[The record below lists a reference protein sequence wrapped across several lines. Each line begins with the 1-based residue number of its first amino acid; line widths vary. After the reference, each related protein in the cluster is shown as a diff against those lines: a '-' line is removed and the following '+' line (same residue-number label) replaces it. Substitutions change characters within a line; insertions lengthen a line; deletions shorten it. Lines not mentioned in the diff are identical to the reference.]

1 MLFIPGRTGNF
12 TVPFG
17 LLSGLL
23 QRLIEN
29 ALKKALL
36 IIPLLGLRLSPI

>member
-1 MLFIPGRTGNF
+1 MLSIPCRTGHF
-12 TVPFG
+12 TAPSE

-29 ALKKALL
+29 ALKKDLL
-36 IIPLLGLRLSPI
+36 IIPLPGS